1 MEAVCGATSIR
12 GMGMTLDRFGPV
24 MKGVVSVLVIAA
36 FLGCIAALFAVT
48 YREKDF
54 PPGVKETLLVL
65 VGVLA
70 GSFKDVV
77 GYWLGGS
84 HSSDRKTEIMSGGT
98 K

>member
-1 MEAVCGATSIR
+1 MNWDKLGNAAKV
-12 GMGMTLDRFGPV
+12 
-24 MKGVVSVLVIAA
+24 GVSLLVIVA
-36 FLGCIAALFAVT
+36 FLGCIAALFFTAL
-48 YREKDF
+48 RDKDF

-77 GYWLGGS
+77 GYWIGS
-84 HSSDRKTEIMSGGT
+84 SHGSERKTELMAS

>member
-1 MEAVCGATSIR
+1 MN
-12 GMGMTLDRFGPV
+12 LDKLGHI
-24 MKGVVSVLVIAA
+24 MKGTVSALVLLA
-36 FLGCIAALFAVT
+36 FLGCIAALFFTAL
-48 YREKDF
+48 REKDF

-77 GYWLGGS
+77 GYWIGSS
-84 HSSDRKTEIMSGGT
+84 HSSERKTEILANESQ